1 MIGEYRPA
9 SRVRPG
15 WHIRVEQP
23 PESGE
28 YVWSEVSWIADT
40 TNYITGQKGRKFIT
54 VDGFGTACGRSDD
67 VMCRNKADIR
77 EAARADGEVAQP

>member
-15 WHIRVEQP
+15 WHIRVEEP
-23 PESGE
+23 PGSGE

-40 TNYITGQKGRKFIT
+40 RNVFTGQKSRQFVT
-54 VDGFGTACGRSDD
+54 VDGFGTACARDDD
-67 VMCRNKADIR
+67 VMCRNKAEIR
-77 EAARADGEVAQP
+77 EAGQEAGS